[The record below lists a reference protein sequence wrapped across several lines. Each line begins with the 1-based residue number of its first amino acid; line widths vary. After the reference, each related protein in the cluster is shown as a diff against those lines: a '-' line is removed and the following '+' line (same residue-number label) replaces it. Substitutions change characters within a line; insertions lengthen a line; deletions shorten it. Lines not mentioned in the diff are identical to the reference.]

1 MYFEEHEDIAIF
13 GLIPDVNIMLRK
25 FFESGKATEGHKALL
40 GNDVSKLQE
49 LQSNIVAG
57 LRSQTGMPDLG
68 QTFVW
73 IGQDKPIFFIRLV
86 PYEPPSEARRQRI
99 EKLKS
104 LTGLIGDPNWYY
116 SHEHPLPARFRGVS
130 PPPALSARRLQT
142 KVIEELISRFPV
154 DPNYK
159 PVTFD
164 ELQVAR
170 YRKEIAQIDEKLK
183 TAPAR
188 QIDALKNYRKS
199 MESLLRRRLKRI
211 DAENLKSTEELM
223 GKVSMDQS

>member
-13 GLIPDVNIMLRK
+13 GLIPDVNVMLRK

-40 GNDVSKLQE
+40 GNDASKLQK
-49 LQSNIVAG
+49 LQSSIVAR

-73 IGQDKPIFFIRLV
+73 IGQDRPVFFLRLV
-86 PYEPPSEARRQRI
+86 PSEPPSEARRQCI

-104 LTGLIGDPNWYY
+104 LRVSDPNWYY
-116 SHEHPLPARFRGVS
+116 SHEHPLPARFHGVS

-142 KVIEELISRFPV
+142 EVIEELISRFPV

-170 YRKEIAQIDEKLK
+170 YRKEIAQIDENLK

-188 QIDALKNYRKS
+188 QIDALMNYRKS
-199 MESLLRRRLKRI
+199 VESLLRRRLKRI

-223 GKVSMDQS
+223 GKVSMDQF